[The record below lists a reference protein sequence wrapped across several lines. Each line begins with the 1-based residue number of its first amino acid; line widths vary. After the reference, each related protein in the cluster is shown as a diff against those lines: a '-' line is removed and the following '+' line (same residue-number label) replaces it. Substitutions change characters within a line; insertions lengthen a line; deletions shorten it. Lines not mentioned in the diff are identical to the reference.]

1 MPVPA
6 GLNNNLCQCACTNF
20 KLGRYDHESFKSC
33 RWFEELRINSF
44 TFFPMLIH
52 INLYAILAILVV
64 VQTTSGKDF
73 VSYGSKQIKGQQ
85 KNLNNTIKNTAN
97 LLRRLK
103 ADQPEI
109 RMKNCT
115 SGFCWCQSI
124 PFLLHFPLVESKVLI
139 NECIVIL
146 CNHWRERSR
155 FAS

>member
-1 MPVPA
+1 
-6 GLNNNLCQCACTNF
+6 
-20 KLGRYDHESFKSC
+20 
-33 RWFEELRINSF
+33 
-44 TFFPMLIH
+44 MLIH

-115 SGFCWCQSI
+115 SGFC
-124 PFLLHFPLVESKVLI
+124 
-139 NECIVIL
+139 
-146 CNHWRERSR
+146 
-155 FAS
+155 